1 MERLPERGWTEMAER
16 DGIVDVLDV
25 AVARVSG
32 AIDSLDAGSARDAD
46 RFVRRRYRG
55 SRHSPGGTVIR
66 MELASG
72 ITTSVLVNGSQMHLV
87 IEVRGRRADL
97 PVRPGQFADALA
109 RFAG

>member
-1 MERLPERGWTEMAER
+1 MADG

-25 AVARVSG
+25 VVARVSG

-46 RFVRRRYRG
+46 RFVRQRYRG

-66 MELASG
+66 MELADG
-72 ITTSVLVNGSQMHLV
+72 IVTSVLVDGSRMNLV

-109 RFAG
+109 GFAG